1 MFIVFPRLR
10 MRISVFALPL
20 FLLMLWLEGAKPF
33 ALVILSALAHELGH
47 IFAMKALGYNI
58 RRLDILPMGALIV
71 CPEGIPYRDDGIIA
85 LAGPFVS
92 LACALGFWLCFFING
107 WEYALYGGVINLTLG
122 LFNLM
127 PIRKLDGGKAL
138 YCFLANKKA
147 EVEKYCALASAFGFI
162 LFSFFLLCCIYAS
175 GYNLGVILLSVT
187 LIFQI
192 LGK

>member
-10 MRISVFALPL
+10 MRISVFALPI
-20 FLLMLWLEGAKPF
+20 FLLMLWLEGTKPF

-47 IFAMKALGYNI
+47 IFAMKALGYKI

-71 CPEGIPYRDDGIIA
+71 CPEGIPYRHDGIIA
-85 LAGPFVS
+85 LSGPFVS
-92 LACALGFWLCFFING
+92 LACSLVFWACYFIYG

-147 EVEKYCALASAFGFI
+147 EAEKFCVLASAFGFV
-162 LFSFFLLCCIYAS
+162 LFSLFLLCCIYAS

-187 LIFQI
+187 LIIQI

>member
-10 MRISVFALPL
+10 LRVSVFALPI

-33 ALVILSALAHELGH
+33 ILVLFSAFAHELGH
-47 IFAMKALGYNI
+47 LFAMRALGYNI
-58 RRLDILPMGALIV
+58 RRLDVLPMGALIV
-71 CPEGIPYRDDGIIA
+71 CPEGIPYRYDGIIA
-85 LAGPFVS
+85 LAGPLVS
-92 LACALGFWLCFFING
+92 LACALGFWICFFINSS
-107 WEYALYGGVINLTLG
+107 EYALYGGVINLTLG

-147 EVEKYCALASAFGFI
+147 EAEWFCSLASAFGFI
-162 LFSFFLLCCIYAS
+162 LFSFFLLCCIYVS

-187 LIFQI
+187 LVFQ
-192 LGK
+192 LLEK